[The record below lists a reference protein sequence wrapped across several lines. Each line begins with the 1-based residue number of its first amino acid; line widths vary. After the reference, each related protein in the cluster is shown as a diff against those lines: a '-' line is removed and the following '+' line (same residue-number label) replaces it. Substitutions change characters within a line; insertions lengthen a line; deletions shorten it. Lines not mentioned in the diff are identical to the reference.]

1 MSYLA
6 RMTTTERY
14 NLKNVHGDNRWM
26 VRARVDGVDVE
37 AVTVRA
43 RIACGL
49 SGERVE
55 AIFVRGLSF
64 GTPAPRAIGVSAV
77 YLTGVIHGR
86 TFQNHRHLQRRR
98 LSVLPYSAKASTSER
113 KGPVSSPS
121 CVDGKQTR
129 PIIGTVGSGPSHR
142 RRQNSRLP
150 NQSRSTP
157 ERRSFTTTRQAGC
170 GHSGGMRLVWHRV
183 SLEAPSVSTAGEAST
198 TGNPLLR
205 DVCCTGGSPPQTIAS
220 PTPRSL
226 RMVAAPHGEPLGRTP
241 RLARWPAARDSFQ
254 ARIGS
259 SLDDSVAKL
268 ANAYGSHSA
277 DVVGKT
283 TLPSPVLHSGL
294 SATPAGYSGLPRTTN
309 RLELRPNGKQPVAGS
324 SPAGVIE
331 FSSLLA
337 LPFSSPCRESS
348 VGPFCFTRQRER
360 KPGI

>member
-226 RMVAAPHGEPLGRTP
+226 RMVAAPRGEPLGRTP
-241 RLARWPAARDSFQ
+241 RLARWPAARVSFQ

-259 SLDDSVAKL
+259 SLDDSVAKMATHSRGIWQAML
-268 ANAYGSHSA
+268 INLPHAKPASMLDAMRNERTSSGKRNQRPYGACLTSM
-277 DVVGKT
+277 
-283 TLPSPVLHSGL
+283 
-294 SATPAGYSGLPRTTN
+294 
-309 RLELRPNGKQPVAGS
+309 VAGS

-331 FSSLLA
+331 FSSLPA
-337 LPFSSPCRESS
+337 LPFYPLA
-348 VGPFCFTRQRER
+348 
-360 KPGI
+360 GIVRWGLFRSGRDGQDGN